1 MNGQIEITLNGEIK
15 LLKFG
20 NYALHKYTEITG
32 SDIGQIKEIT
42 EDYSQLEMTADII
55 YCGLFGYSKSKGEA
69 LQVSRDEVKLWVD
82 DINYIDQLNAIKE
95 FTNSVL
101 KMTNDMLA
109 AFKAMG
115 GDSEKKK

>member
-1 MNGQIEITLNGEIK
+1 MIEVVLNGEVK

-20 NYALHKYTEITG
+20 NYALEKYTEITG
-32 SDIGQIKEIT
+32 AGIGEIKEVSD
-42 EDYSQLEMTADII
+42 DYSQLEMTADII
-55 YCGLFGYSKSKGEA
+55 YCGLFGYARSKGEA
-69 LQVSRDEVKLWVD
+69 MEITREQVKEWIDDVSYISQLEV
-82 DINYIDQLNAIKE
+82 IRE

-115 GDSEKKK
+115 EGEKKK